1 MKNLSLE
8 DSAYLQSCFNR
19 DAQIIQ
25 AWFETVCS
33 AYPYLHSFSV
43 GFLRMAMGGLESA
56 LEAGLSAEQWAERTA
71 KINAHL
77 LNEN

>member
-1 MKNLSLE
+1 MKNLSTE
-8 DSAYLQSCFNR
+8 ASTYLQSCFNQ
-19 DAQIIQ
+19 DAQTIQ

-33 AYPYLHSFSV
+33 AYPYLHSFSL

-56 LEAGLSAEQWAERTA
+56 QDAGLNAEQWAERTA